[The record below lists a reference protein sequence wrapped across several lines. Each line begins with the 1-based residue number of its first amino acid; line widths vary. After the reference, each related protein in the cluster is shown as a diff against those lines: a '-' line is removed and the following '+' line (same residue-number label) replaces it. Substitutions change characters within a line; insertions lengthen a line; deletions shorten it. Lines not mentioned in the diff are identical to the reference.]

1 VTERLFFALWP
12 GETERADLVRLQR
25 ALPCRGGRT
34 THPQDLHLTLAF
46 LGEVPPER
54 RPCCEAAADGIHAR
68 PFALRLDR
76 VGYWPR
82 PRILWCGSQ
91 VAPPPLLALVV
102 SLTEALRPCGFA
114 PERRPY
120 AVHVTL
126 ARKAS
131 AFNGKGAAEWN
142 LDWPVSGFVLAAST
156 EGPPPRYRILR
167 RWAFDTASPEPPL
180 CDNAPL

>member
-12 GETERADLVRLQR
+12 GETERAALVGLQH
-25 ALPCRGGRT
+25 ALPWLGGRA
-34 THPQDLHLTLAF
+34 THPRDLHLTLAF
-46 LGEVPPER
+46 LGEVAPER
-54 RPCCEAAADGIHAR
+54 RPCCEAAADGIQAR
-68 PFALRLDR
+68 PFDLRLDR

-91 VAPPPLLALVV
+91 FAPPPLLALVG
-102 SLTEALRPCGFA
+102 SLTDALRPCGFP

-126 ARKAS
+126 ARKAG
-131 AFNGKGAAEWN
+131 AFKGIDVGDWS
-142 LDWPVSGFVLAAST
+142 LDWPVRGFVLAAGA

-167 RWAFDTASPEPPL
+167 HWAFDTASPGPPL